1 MQHRGRAGS
10 ARRIWMSC
18 WRSLLALGCLGV
30 VSFSNVWPLRA
41 AEIILYGD
49 DHQVPFVGPDE
60 APGLFRE
67 ATEEML
73 RRAALPYTVVLT
85 PWRRAQAELKAG
97 GGGLIMNLARSP
109 AREADFLWLVKILP
123 TPYVMVSPGRVYDRL
138 QDACDDGVVI
148 ALAGTPR
155 AEEATAVCGAER
167 VIAVND
173 PQQAVRL
180 LQGGRA
186 VAWYEIDL
194 RAIHAWRSAGYP
206 PEALKIGRH
215 QQIFDSYLAASLT
228 VPDAEGLQTRLANA
242 FATMQ
247 ADGTWEAI
255 LASYV
260 GQDQAHTV
268 AARTDR

>member
-10 ARRIWMSC
+10 ARRV
-18 WRSLLALGCLGV
+18 WRSCRRYLVALGCFGCVGLFG
-30 VSFSNVWPLRA
+30 VWPLSA

-73 RRAALPYTVVLT
+73 RRAGVPYTVALT

-123 TPYVMVSPGRVYDRL
+123 TPYVLVSPGRVYDGVR
-138 QDACDDGVVI
+138 DACDDGAVI

-155 AEEATAVCGAER
+155 AEEAVAVCGAAR

-206 PEALKIGRH
+206 PDTLKIGRP

-228 VPDAEGLQTRLANA
+228 VPDAERLQTRLANA

-247 ADGTWEAI
+247 VDGTWEAI

-260 GQDQAHTV
+260 GDDQAHTV
-268 AARTDR
+268 AARTGR